1 MYIHLILVF
10 LSLKTEIFEW
20 AGSGGGGGDIL
31 LLRIDLVPSLL
42 PVVVVDRPTA
52 IFI

>member
-20 AGSGGGGGDIL
+20 AGSGGGGDIL